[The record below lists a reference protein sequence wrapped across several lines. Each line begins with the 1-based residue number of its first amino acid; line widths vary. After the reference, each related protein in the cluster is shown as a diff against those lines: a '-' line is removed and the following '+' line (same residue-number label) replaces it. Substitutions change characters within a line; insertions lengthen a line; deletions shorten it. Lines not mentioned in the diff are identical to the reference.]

1 MCLINLFT
9 TRDQTKLI
17 SSEIEHQETG
27 DGH

>member
-1 MCLINLFT
+1 MCLINLLT
-9 TRDQTKLI
+9 TRHKRKLI

>member
-1 MCLINLFT
+1 MCLINLLT
-9 TRDQTKLI
+9 TLDQRKLI